1 MINKRRAF
9 IVGIKSLQLS
19 KNEINFLR
27 KYKPWG
33 VILFLRNI
41 KSIKQAK
48 SLTDNIRKIFKDKNY
63 PILIDQEGGRVNR
76 LSNIISFDNL
86 TSEYFGK
93 LYEKDKMKLNIIY
106 KLFIDNTSHLL
117 KLIGANINTL
127 PVLDLRVKGA
137 SNIIGDRSF
146 SSNVSTVSK
155 MGDLCIKLF
164 KENSI
169 GTVIK
174 HIPGHGLAKVDSHN
188 FTPKVNKSIKHLK
201 KYDFSTFK
209 KKNCFFAMTGH
220 VIYKNLDQLNTATHS
235 KKVIR
240 YIRNYIGFKNIL
252 ISDDLSMKSLKSN
265 MKNNTIKAFEAG
277 CNLALHCNGKLNE
290 MKIVAENSPLIS
302 NFISKKTSQFYK
314 ILS

>member
-1 MINKRRAF
+1 MIKNRRAF

-19 KNEINFLR
+19 KNEIDFLR

-33 VILFLRNI
+33 LILFLRNI
-41 KSIKQAK
+41 KSIKQTK

-93 LYEKDKMKLNIIY
+93 LYEKDKMKLNIFY

-146 SSNVSTVSK
+146 SGNVSIVSK

-188 FTPKVNKSIKHLK
+188 FTPIVNKSIKHLK
-201 KYDFSTFK
+201 KNDFSTFK

-235 KKVIR
+235 KKIIR

-252 ISDDLSMKSLKSN
+252 ISDDLSMKSLKNN

>member
-19 KNEINFLR
+19 KNEIDFLK

-146 SSNVSTVSK
+146 SGNVSTVSK
-155 MGDLCIKLF
+155 MGDLCIELF

-169 GTVIK
+169 GTIIK

-188 FTPKVNKSIKHLK
+188 FTPIVNKSIKHLK

-252 ISDDLSMKSLKSN
+252 ISDDLSMKSLKNN